1 MFGQQQQQQQ
11 KSYGSMRAPI
21 PQNQQAIN
29 FNQMPGAFSVQQQMQ
44 MGPSSF
50 TSNQM
55 QVPPP
60 LPSIYQQVPIQNNF
74 SLNALSQIS

>member
-1 MFGQQQQQQQ
+1 MFGQQQQPQQQ
-11 KSYGSMRAPI
+11 SYGSMKVPI
-21 PQNQQAIN
+21 PQNQQAMN
-29 FNQMPGAFSVQQQMQ
+29 FNQMPGSFSVQQQMQ

-60 LPSIYQQVPIQNNF
+60 PPSLFQQVPR
-74 SLNALSQIS
+74 